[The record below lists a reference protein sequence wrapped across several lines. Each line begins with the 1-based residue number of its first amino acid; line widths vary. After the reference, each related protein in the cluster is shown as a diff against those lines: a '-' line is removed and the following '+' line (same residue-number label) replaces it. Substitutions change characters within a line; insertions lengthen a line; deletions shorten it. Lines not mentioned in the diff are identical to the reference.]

1 MKILLVAIVKNE
13 NRYLDEWI
21 DYHYNIGF
29 DQIVLCDNNDID
41 GEIINNDK
49 VIIENFRGQHK
60 ERHIKIRYYGT
71 QQDAYNF
78 CYKKYNKDYDWIAFL
93 DIDEFL
99 TPVKTDIKTY
109 LLSLPNDAD
118 VVYINW
124 KCYGDNEHIY
134 YENKPV
140 QERFTTPINKCCN
153 QNIPYDGVELFKSI
167 VRGKGRCKTVYCHTC
182 KVIGNAVNADGEYMR
197 NFRYMHVYAPVKYDN
212 IYIKHYVTK
221 SVEEFFSGKELKVNS
236 NVQFGEGGAGTFS
249 DGKLNSGIKDPRC
262 RAVLK
267 EFVSHGAQPKIL
279 TDAKPHIGT
288 DILVDVVKNIR
299 KEIISLGG
307 TVLFETKLE
316 KINTYNNK
324 VSSIIA
330 NGKEIICDK
339 VILATGHSARDVFS
353 FLKESGVEMERK
365 PFSVGV
371 RIEHLQEDINKAL
384 YGKFYNHPNLS
395 AADYK
400 LAVHLENGRGVY
412 TFCMCPGGEV
422 INSSSEQGGIAV
434 NGMSYSRRDGVNA
447 NSAVLVGVN
456 PDDFS
461 GDDVLAGCEFQ
472 REIEQKAYNIAN
484 GKVPVTTVGQLA
496 FGEQFEVTDVKPT
509 VKPEYVFKD
518 VKEILEFL
526 KKQ

>member
-1 MKILLVAIVKNE
+1 LVECKNE
-13 NRYLDEWI
+13 QALLKKLKNANTYINKEYEWKKAE
-21 DYHYNIGF
+21 NTPQNSPVVVGF
-29 DQIVLCDNNDID
+29 GPCGMFCALALARAGLKPIV
-41 GEIINNDK
+41 
-49 VIIENFRGQHK
+49 IERGK
-60 ERHIKIRYYGT
+60 
-71 QQDAYNF
+71 DADSRQ
-78 CYKKYNKDYDWIAFL
+78 KDVN
-93 DIDEFL
+93 EFL
-99 TPVKTDIKTY
+99 
-109 LLSLPNDAD
+109 S
-118 VVYINW
+118 
-124 KCYGDNEHIY
+124 G
-134 YENKPV
+134 
-140 QERFTTPINKCCN
+140 
-153 QNIPYDGVELFKSI
+153 
-167 VRGKGRCKTVYCHTC
+167 GKL
-182 KVIGNAVNADGEYMR
+182 NPE
-197 NFRYMHVYAPVKYDN
+197 
-212 IYIKHYVTK
+212 
-221 SVEEFFSGKELKVNS
+221 S

-267 EFVSHGAQPKIL
+267 EFVSHGANPKIL

-307 TVLFETKLE
+307 TVFFETKLE

-330 NGKEIICDK
+330 SGKEIICDK

-371 RIEHLQEDINKAL
+371 RIEHLQEEINKAL

-422 INSSSEQGGIAV
+422 INSSSEEGGIAV

-484 GKVPVTTVGQLA
+484 GKVPITTVGQLV
-496 FGEQFEVTDVKPT
+496 FGEEFEVTHVKPT
-509 VKPEYVFKD
+509 VKPEYVFCD
-518 VKEILEFL
+518 LSEIYPNFIVDSLKQGLLEFDKKIKGFASKSAVITAPETRSSSPVRIVRDENFQSTSL
-526 KKQ
+526 KGLYPAGEGAGYAGGIMSAAVDGLKIAENIIK